1 MSNQEEETVPKLKMA
16 VIGGGRR
23 CLSLLQML
31 DSQRLKGLR
40 VEIVG
45 VADPN
50 SQAVG
55 FQYARQKD
63 ILTTKHYRRLFLIPG
78 LEIVINLTG
87 SAKLDPELAECKPDE
102 LPVLYYSASR
112 LFQEIVQEV
121 LSSGKLLA
129 AQADEIS
136 RYQSFAQAISEATM
150 VGVMV
155 MDTNYHIVWI
165 NESALNMYGLT
176 RKEALGQ
183 YCFQVSHQ
191 SITPCESPDT
201 PCPVKETL
209 TTKLSAHGIHEHVDR
224 NSNTRY
230 CDVSSFPL
238 FNQKGEVIEVVEVI
252 RDITTDLNLKVESRT
267 KIIKDNLV
275 SLVQEDKLI
284 ALGKLVASVAHEIN
298 NPIASIINFAK
309 FILESLKEGQP
320 QPEQMDSFIRYLD
333 LTVREAQRCG
343 RIVTNLLSFARQQTL
358 EPKKIDLNEMMES
371 IIFLT
376 QHKMNLL
383 NITLDLNLPQ
393 GPFKVWGDYT
403 QIQQCLTNLVFNAM
417 EAMPEGGRLSISGG
431 LHEEDREIW
440 LEFSDTGLG
449 IEPDHLG
456 MIFEPFFTT
465 KSEVQGVGLGL
476 SMVYGII
483 REHHGRITV
492 ESEPGQGAVFRL
504 VLPTEPPT

>member
-230 CDVSSFPL
+230 CDVSSFP
-238 FNQKGEVIEVVEVI
+238 F
-252 RDITTDLNLKVESRT
+252 S
-267 KIIKDNLV
+267 IK
-275 SLVQEDKLI
+275 K
-284 ALGKLVASVAHEIN
+284 
-298 NPIASIINFAK
+298 
-309 FILESLKEGQP
+309 
-320 QPEQMDSFIRYLD
+320 
-333 LTVREAQRCG
+333 
-343 RIVTNLLSFARQQTL
+343 AR
-358 EPKKIDLNEMMES
+358 
-371 IIFLT
+371 
-376 QHKMNLL
+376 
-383 NITLDLNLPQ
+383 
-393 GPFKVWGDYT
+393 
-403 QIQQCLTNLVFNAM
+403 
-417 EAMPEGGRLSISGG
+417 
-431 LHEEDREIW
+431 
-440 LEFSDTGLG
+440 
-449 IEPDHLG
+449 
-456 MIFEPFFTT
+456 
-465 KSEVQGVGLGL
+465 
-476 SMVYGII
+476 
-483 REHHGRITV
+483 
-492 ESEPGQGAVFRL
+492 
-504 VLPTEPPT
+504 

>member
-1 MSNQEEETVPKLKMA
+1 M
-16 VIGGGRR
+16 
-23 CLSLLQML
+23 
-31 DSQRLKGLR
+31 
-40 VEIVG
+40 
-45 VADPN
+45 
-50 SQAVG
+50 
-55 FQYARQKD
+55 
-63 ILTTKHYRRLFLIPG
+63 
-78 LEIVINLTG
+78 
-87 SAKLDPELAECKPDE
+87 
-102 LPVLYYSASR
+102 
-112 LFQEIVQEV
+112 
-121 LSSGKLLA
+121 
-129 AQADEIS
+129 
-136 RYQSFAQAISEATM
+136 
-150 VGVMV
+150 
-155 MDTNYHIVWI
+155 
-165 NESALNMYGLT
+165 
-176 RKEALGQ
+176 
-183 YCFQVSHQ
+183 
-191 SITPCESPDT
+191 
-201 PCPVKETL
+201 
-209 TTKLSAHGIHEHVDR
+209 
-224 NSNTRY
+224 
-230 CDVSSFPL
+230 
-238 FNQKGEVIEVVEVI
+238 VEVI